1 MIDIKV
7 IQETAMNK
15 LNFLRGFLIVFS
27 FISFFALLYISA
39 FAKEDIITGSIVC
52 VENNRFGKVN
62 TMYKYNSCDGVL
74 IVLGKDGKIYA
85 LSGPDQQIKEIERNP
100 DKIKKLKGQIRGNE
114 RSWIFNTSTLK
125 PIIEETVFQQEIK
138 GDLYCLISDSEN
150 KNIKAII
157 SNESCNTHEPHA
169 HVISTK
175 NGEIY
180 TIHGDKSKIYELEKT
195 VNRTDVVLKG
205 DLKKKSS
212 ELVLD

>member
-1 MIDIKV
+1 V
-7 IQETAMNK
+7 TETTMNK
-15 LNFLRGFLIVFS
+15 QNFLKGFLITFS
-27 FISFFALLYISA
+27 FVSFFGLFYITA

-62 TMYKYNSCDGVL
+62 TIYKYNDCVGVL
-74 IVLGKDGKIYA
+74 VVLGKDGKIYA
-85 LSGPDQQIKEIERNP
+85 LSGPDEQIKEIERNP

-180 TIHGDKSKIYELEKT
+180 TIHGDESKIYELEKT
-195 VNRTDVVLKG
+195 ADRTNVVLKG

>member
-1 MIDIKV
+1 MTRLNIIKV
-7 IQETAMNK
+7 
-15 LNFLRGFLIVFS
+15 FLITFS
-27 FISFFALLYISA
+27 FVSFFALFYISA

-52 VENNRFGKVN
+52 VENDRFGKVN
-62 TMYKYNSCDGVL
+62 TIYKYNSCDGVL

-85 LSGPDQQIKEIERNP
+85 LSGPDQEIKEIEQSP

-125 PIIEETVFQQEIK
+125 PIKEETVYQQEIK
-138 GDLYCLISDSEN
+138 GDLYCLLPDSEN

-175 NGEIY
+175 DGEIY

-205 DLKKKSS
+205 DLKKKNS

>member
-1 MIDIKV
+1 
-7 IQETAMNK
+7 MNK
-15 LNFLRGFLIVFS
+15 LYALKGFLIEFS
-27 FISFFALLYISA
+27 FISFFALFYISA

-62 TMYKYNSCDGVL
+62 TIYKYNSCDGVL

-85 LSGPDQQIKEIERNP
+85 LSGPEQEIKEIEQSP
-100 DKIKKLKGQIRGNE
+100 EKIKKLKGQIRGNE

-125 PIIEETVFQQEIK
+125 PIKEETVFQQEIK
-138 GDLYCLISDSEN
+138 GDLYCLLPDSEN

-175 NGEIY
+175 DGEIY
-180 TIHGDKSKIYELEKT
+180 TIHGDESKIYELEKT

-205 DLKKKSS
+205 GLKKKSS

>member
-1 MIDIKV
+1 
-7 IQETAMNK
+7 MNR
-15 LNFLRGFLIVFS
+15 LNILKGFLITFS

-62 TMYKYNSCDGVL
+62 TIYKYNSCDGVL

-85 LSGPDQQIKEIERNP
+85 LSGPDQEIKEIEQSP
-100 DKIKKLKGQIRGNE
+100 EKIKKLKGYITGNK
-114 RSWIFNTSTLK
+114 RSWIFNISTLK
-125 PIIEETVFQQEIK
+125 PIKEEVISRQQIM
-138 GDLYCLISDSEN
+138 GDLYCLLPDSEN

-157 SNESCNTHEPHA
+157 SNNSCNEHEPHA

-180 TIHGDKSKIYELEKT
+180 TIHGDKSKISELEKI
-195 VNRTDVVLKG
+195 VDRTDVVLKG
-205 DLKKKSS
+205 EINKKNS